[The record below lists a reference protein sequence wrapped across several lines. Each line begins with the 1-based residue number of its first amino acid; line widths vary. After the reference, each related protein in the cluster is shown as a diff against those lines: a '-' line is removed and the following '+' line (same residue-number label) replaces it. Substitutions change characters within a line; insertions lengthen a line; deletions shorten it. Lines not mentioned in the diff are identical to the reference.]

1 MVCLLA
7 RRPPVSEVNM
17 IFRLIFCTKLYRKTS
32 VEVFVFSPDFLL
44 SHSLAECMLSASE
57 PSLEVR
63 VQERGRDSQ
72 GASAFASVRKS
83 GKLLYPADVDRY
95 GGCG

>member
-7 RRPPVSEVNM
+7 GRSPVSEVIM
-17 IFRLIFCTKLYRKTS
+17 VFCLVVGADLFRSAS